1 MATTRKPFEL
11 GTVSEGTLRTED
23 LLEAFADALER
34 LAGTSDLVKDAHD
47 LLMANADWDWDDLGE
62 AQQIVSDLEDALQE
76 YCPPFVYFGAH
87 PGDGADFGFWPD
99 HDALQDALRYARST
113 DAVWGNDF
121 PMVNDELLLE
131 DDGVIV
137 HVSDHGN
144 VTVYDMERNELWS
157 CV

>member
-62 AQQIVSDLEDALQE
+62 AQQIVSDLEGALQE

-99 HDALQDALRYARST
+99 HDALQDALRYESEET
-113 DAVWGNDF
+113 DDSDTWRIHDCDCNSQACG
-121 PMVNDELLLE
+121 LL
-131 DDGVIV
+131 V
-137 HVSDHGN
+137 HVSDHDN
-144 VTVYDMERNELWS
+144 VTVMDMDRNVLWS